1 MPSATAFIGLKNYL
15 NIFTDELTMLSLRN
29 NVIFAAVSVCV
40 ELLIGVVVAMMLS
53 GDTQLSRGLVSIL
66 MVPMIIA
73 PVAAG
78 TLWRMMLDRTYGV
91 INYLL
96 SFVGVP
102 PILWIGDPKIAL
114 YTVAFVDAW
123 LYIPFVAVLVL
134 SSIKAMPTSFL
145 DAARVDGASPW
156 KVFWRIILPI
166 ISPVIIIVAMLR
178 FIDAFKVFDTIFVM
192 TQGGPGN
199 ATEMLPTYIYRQGI
213 KFLNIGYSSATA
225 IVFVIA
231 MSIIAWAFRS
241 CATGSSRGW
250 GSHGRF
256 RSRRGRDCTSPT
268 SSACPCGSSS
278 WWRCRRIL
286 FPLYWLLS
294 NAFKQEQ
301 EYYHSP
307 PIMFPSK
314 LTLQNF
320 EGNMIGGE

>member
-1 MPSATAFIGLKNYL
+1 VAPVVIILLLAAFIPLGWGLYLSFFRFKLNMPSATAFIGLKNYI

-29 NVIFAAVSVCV
+29 NIIFAGVSVCA
-40 ELLIGVVVAMMLS
+40 ELLIGVVIAMMLS
-53 GDTQLSRGLVSIL
+53 GDTKLSRGLVSIL

-91 INYLL
+91 VNYLL

-102 PILWIGDPKIAL
+102 PILWLGDPKIAL

-156 KVFWRIILPI
+156 KVFWWIILPI

-231 MSIIAWAFRS
+231 MSVVAYAFQKL
-241 CATGSSRGW
+241 
-250 GSHGRF
+250 
-256 RSRRGRDCTSPT
+256 RDRQL
-268 SSACPCGSSS
+268 ARLG
-278 WWRCRRIL
+278 
-286 FPLYWLLS
+286 
-294 NAFKQEQ
+294 
-301 EYYHSP
+301 
-307 PIMFPSK
+307 
-314 LTLQNF
+314 
-320 EGNMIGGE
+320 

>member
-1 MPSATAFIGLKNYL
+1 MIATRTAYQSTTDKALSWLFVMPVIIILLLAAFIPLGWGLYLSFFRFKLNMPSATAFIGLKNYI

-29 NVIFAAVSVCV
+29 NVIFAGVSVCA
-40 ELLIGVVVAMMLS
+40 ELLVGVVIAMMLS
-53 GDTQLSRGLVSIL
+53 GDTRLSRGLVSIL

-102 PILWIGDPKIAL
+102 PILWLGDPKIAL
-114 YTVAFVDAW
+114 YTVSFVDAW

-156 KVFWRIILPI
+156 KVFWWIILPI

-231 MSIIAWAFRS
+231 MSVVAYAFQKL
-241 CATGSSRGW
+241 
-250 GSHGRF
+250 
-256 RSRRGRDCTSPT
+256 RDRQL
-268 SSACPCGSSS
+268 ARLG
-278 WWRCRRIL
+278 
-286 FPLYWLLS
+286 
-294 NAFKQEQ
+294 
-301 EYYHSP
+301 
-307 PIMFPSK
+307 
-314 LTLQNF
+314 
-320 EGNMIGGE
+320 

>member
-1 MPSATAFIGLKNYL
+1 MIATRTAYQSTTDKALSWLFVMPVIIILLLAAFIPLGWGLYLSFFRFKLNMPSATAFIGLKNYI

-29 NVIFAAVSVCV
+29 NIIFAGVSVCA
-40 ELLIGVVVAMMLS
+40 ELLIGVVIAMMLS
-53 GDTQLSRGLVSIL
+53 GDTKLSRGLVSIL

-96 SFVGVP
+96 SFVGVQ
-102 PILWIGDPKIAL
+102 PILWIGDPTIAL

-123 LYIPFVAVLVL
+123 LYIPFVAVLIL

-166 ISPVIIIVAMLR
+166 VSPVIIIVAMLR

-231 MSIIAWAFRS
+231 MSIVAYAFQKL
-241 CATGSSRGW
+241 
-250 GSHGRF
+250 
-256 RSRRGRDCTSPT
+256 RDRQLVRL
-268 SSACPCGSSS
+268 G
-278 WWRCRRIL
+278 
-286 FPLYWLLS
+286 
-294 NAFKQEQ
+294 
-301 EYYHSP
+301 
-307 PIMFPSK
+307 
-314 LTLQNF
+314 
-320 EGNMIGGE
+320 